1 MLALHRMKLCIVALA
16 LAILASGCL
25 VAPAKGSADG
35 SLTCIFPQPGGTS
48 FRQSATNLTAKQ
60 VTSQTSLCT
69 SMQGTVVA
77 DCPDGAVGCC
87 ATTSGSVDF
96 EQCSYGAGGAATGE
110 QTCATK
116 MGTWTASAGTSDAGA
131 TD

>member
-1 MLALHRMKLCIVALA
+1 MKLCIVALA

-48 FRQSATNLTAKQ
+48 FCQAATNLTSKE
-60 VTSQTSLCT
+60 VTSQTSLCS
-69 SMQGTVVA
+69 SMQGTVVPA
-77 DCPDGAVGCC
+77 CPAGAVGCC

-96 EQCSYGAGGAATGE
+96 DKCFYDVSAASEETA
-110 QTCATK
+110 CATK
-116 MGTWTASAGTSDAGA
+116 GGTWTAGSETSEAGA
-131 TD
+131 TE